1 MSRLRD
7 LREDHDWRL
16 EDVAA
21 KFDVHPTT
29 ISKYE
34 LEQRALT
41 PELIAKFCKLYN
53 VTADYLLGF
62 TDYPHAAVSDS
73 DTSLLHAYHAAPLE
87 IQKIVNA
94 ALEAYRPVVSEKE
107 SAAS

>member
-1 MSRLRD
+1 MNRLRD
-7 LREDHDWRL
+7 LREDHDMKL
-16 EDVAA
+16 ADVGAIVGLSA
-21 KFDVHPTT
+21 MS
-29 ISKYE
+29 ISRYE
-34 LEQRALT
+34 REEHALT
-41 PELIAKFCKLYN
+41 PELIAKFCEMYG

-94 ALEAYRPVVSEKE
+94 ALEPYRPVVSEKE